1 VQKKRKTK
9 AERDAEFN
17 RQTREHWPIFK
28 AKLEKTSTI
37 AEAEELRRQAVP
49 VDAPGRKFY
58 SNFGTFLVGG
68 FMVPHG
74 AGHAELRLYLDFLRR
89 LVMSGELKSEYLP
102 QIEGPIH
109 RALGQ

>member
-1 VQKKRKTK
+1 MKKKRKTQ
-9 AERDAEFN
+9 AERDAEYD
-17 RQTREHWPIFK
+17 RLTREHWPVFK

-37 AEAEELRRQAVP
+37 AEAEALRRQAVP

-74 AGHAELRLYLDFLRR
+74 AGHAELLLYLDFLRR
-89 LVMSGELKSEYLP
+89 LVASGELKPEYLP
-102 QIEGPIH
+102 EIEGRVH